1 MADDPTLQRHIPLV
15 NYLSTQCVSS
25 DKSEDETRRMIDY
38 PRVYPR
44 WRSRQLANILY
55 KADAVAASNAS
66 IPIGMRKKAGT
77 QLRSRPHSHKYNETA
92 PAPPGLFR
100 NCYDAEWLLGLPSH
114 IQKQL
119 KVQDI
124 DYNFNPT
131 SANTSGPQSGPS
143 IPRGAYC

>member
-15 NYLSTQCVSS
+15 NFLSTQCVSS
-25 DKSEDETRRMIDY
+25 DESEDDTRRTIDY

-44 WRSRQLANILY
+44 WRSRQLVNVLY
-55 KADAVAASNAS
+55 KADAVAAANAS
-66 IPIGMRKKAGT
+66 IPIGKCKKAGT
-77 QLRSRPHSHKYNETA
+77 QLQSRPHRHKYNETT
-92 PAPPGLFR
+92 PAPPGLPR

-119 KVQDI
+119 KVQDV

-143 IPRGAYC
+143 IHHGTYY

>member
-1 MADDPTLQRHIPLV
+1 MADDPTLQWHIPLV
-15 NYLSTQCVSS
+15 NYLSTQCISS
-25 DKSEDETRRMIDY
+25 DESEDETRRTIDY
-38 PRVYPR
+38 SRVYPR

-77 QLRSRPHSHKYNETA
+77 QLWSRPHSLKYNETA

-100 NCYDAEWLLGLPSH
+100 NCYDPEWLLGLPSH

-119 KVQDI
+119 KVQDV
-124 DYNFNPT
+124 DYNFNPM
-131 SANTSGPQSGPS
+131 SANTSGPQSGSS
-143 IPRGAYC
+143 IPRGAYY

>member
-15 NYLSTQCVSS
+15 NFLSTQCVSS
-25 DKSEDETRRMIDY
+25 DESEDDTRRTIDY

-44 WRSRQLANILY
+44 WRSRQLVNVLY
-55 KADAVAASNAS
+55 KADVVAAANAS
-66 IPIGMRKKAGT
+66 IPIGEHKKAGT

-92 PAPPGLFR
+92 PAPPGLPR

-119 KVQDI
+119 KVQDV

-143 IPRGAYC
+143 ICRGTYY

>member
-15 NYLSTQCVSS
+15 NFLSTQCVSS
-25 DKSEDETRRMIDY
+25 DESEDDTRRTIDY

-44 WRSRQLANILY
+44 WRSRQLVNVLY
-55 KADAVAASNAS
+55 KADAVAAANAS
-66 IPIGMRKKAGT
+66 IPIGKCKKAGT
-77 QLRSRPHSHKYNETA
+77 QLQSRPHRHKYNETT
-92 PAPPGLFR
+92 PAPPGLPR

-119 KVQDI
+119 KVQDV

-143 IPRGAYC
+143 IRHGTYY